1 MAFAFPNQSVGW
13 QNHVST
19 IISDAI
25 TANASINRRQHPKR
39 QMANLVPHTM
49 NASAVTAG
57 SIELA
62 PMPPHAPTQCHVAMA
77 ISIATM
83 ASASIKL
90 PTADPAI
97 RVSFAKAGF
106 VTHKRRAKR
115 SPNAPTQCHVAMAI
129 SIATMASA
137 SIKLPTADPA
147 IRVSFAKAGFVTHK
161 RRAKRSPNATTPI
174 HAQIRQKFVR
184 MKNASTNPNAT
195 TPIHAQMKRKSVK
208 TANAS
213 IKTKSKNASA
223 IPNAAMARC
232 AITNNASMPIRV
244 R

>member
-1 MAFAFPNQSVGW
+1 MAFALPNPSVGR
-13 QNHVST
+13 QNRVST

-49 NASAVTAG
+49 NASAVTAA
-57 SIELA
+57 SIEPA

-83 ASASIKL
+83 AFASIKL
-90 PTADPAI
+90 PTA
-97 RVSFAKAGF
+97 S
-106 VTHKRRAKR
+106 
-115 SPNAPTQCHVAMAI
+115 
-129 SIATMASA
+129 
-137 SIKLPTADPA
+137 LA

-161 RRAKRSPNATTPI
+161 RRAKRSPNATTQI
-174 HAQIRQKFVR
+174 HAQIRQKYVKMKNASTSPNATTQIHAQIKQKFVK

-195 TPIHAQMKRKSVK
+195 TQIHAQMKQKSVK
-208 TANAS
+208 TASAS
-213 IKTKSKNASA
+213 IKIKSKNASA
-223 IPNAAMARC
+223 IPNVAMARC
-232 AITNNASMPIRV
+232 AITNIASMPIRV

>member
-1 MAFAFPNQSVGW
+1 MAFAFPNPSVGR

-57 SIELA
+57 SIEPA

-90 PTADPAI
+90 PTA
-97 RVSFAKAGF
+97 
-106 VTHKRRAKR
+106 
-115 SPNAPTQCHVAMAI
+115 N
-129 SIATMASA
+129 
-137 SIKLPTADPA
+137 PA